1 MSELLGEWELCKPAL
16 NSEES
21 IDGPNGRGPLT
32 VNWTQNVDT
41 RFNDAVLGPLVT
53 TVSGAGADAAGGG
66 SVGTPSTANCFAFSE
81 SMEATQYLVVGA
93 GTKVR
98 IYKLSDRTQVADGTA
113 EGAGVPYGA
122 AVTDLFFTL
131 SAAGTEELSIGF
143 DDIIYRVI
151 TAIAGASY
159 TASANN
165 ESMKF
170 RIFGHGGSDAAA
182 GVIAGLGRA
191 AGTPMNKVYSN
202 TLSGSTTMDASA
214 WQSRATIS
222 GEAFTFTGFALDGR
236 FWLVGTSNGL
246 YFLDSDGQR
255 YRSLMEEVP
264 NDPENTAG
272 FGLQGISYL
281 GPGVLAPLTR
291 SLRLCQSLNSRSVG
305 VEMFRNN
312 TSPVQGRYGRAG
324 ASELWIYLP
333 IYNTITGESYIC
345 AVRPRQPGDGHGNEL
360 SFYPIIELDTLESKF
375 CVFSEHK
382 GGVTRPTMWAGSG
395 SNVIYWEEGNLGR
408 FPDDTGYVY
417 ATSGTLYGTK
427 LRRQPWKK
435 KKVETIELTTS
446 GCNATNYIAV
456 DIVYV
461 DHMGVEQTVRCGA
474 NITSNGHKVIDVPGV
489 IAAHEFYPKL
499 TFTGSGSTS
508 TPRVKYGGL
517 RVYGTVM
524 P

>member
-1 MSELLGEWELCKPAL
+1 MALLGEWQLAKPAL
-16 NSEES
+16 NSVENIE
-21 IDGPNGRGPLT
+21 GGEGPLT
-32 VNWTQNVDT
+32 VSYTANVDT
-41 RFNDAVLGPLVT
+41 RFDDVVLGPLVT
-53 TVSGAGADAAGGG
+53 TVSCAGADAAGGG
-66 SVGTPSTANCFAFSE
+66 SVGTPATANCFAFSE
-81 SMEATQYLVVGA
+81 SMEAKQYMVVGR
-93 GTKVR
+93 GTKLA
-98 IYKLSDRTQVADGTA
+98 IIDLSDRSQDADGTMA
-113 EGAGVPYGA
+113 GAGAPFA

-131 SAAGTEELSIGF
+131 SAAGTEEISVGF
-143 DDIIYRVI
+143 DDTIYQVI
-151 TAIAGASY
+151 TAISGTGITS
-159 TASANN
+159 SANN

-191 AGTPMNKVYSN
+191 SGTPMNKVYSN

-264 NDPENTAG
+264 NDPDAIAG

-395 SNVIYWEEGNLGR
+395 SNVIYWEEGNLPR

-446 GCNATNYIAV
+446 GCNATNYIVV

-461 DHMGVEQTVRCGA
+461 DHMGVEQTVRCGGR
-474 NITSNGHKVIDVPGV
+474 IESNGHHSVEVPGK
-489 IAAHEFYPKL
+489 IEAHEFYPKL

-508 TPRVKYGGL
+508 TPRVKYGNL